1 MKRREIRFP
10 LSQKITVLIIS
21 VVMVISLFIFTV
33 TYALYNRSADAY
45 YRDHLLHIAQIMSG
59 FFQADMISEW
69 TENEI
74 PDDSYNE
81 LYTLI
86 SDIGKQ
92 FRVEDLSVLSVE
104 QERFR

>member
-45 YRDHLLHIAQIMSG
+45 YRDHLLHIAHNP
-59 FFQADMISEW
+59 ARAA
-69 TENEI
+69 
-74 PDDSYNE
+74 
-81 LYTLI
+81 L
-86 SDIGKQ
+86 
-92 FRVEDLSVLSVE
+92 RA
-104 QERFR
+104 